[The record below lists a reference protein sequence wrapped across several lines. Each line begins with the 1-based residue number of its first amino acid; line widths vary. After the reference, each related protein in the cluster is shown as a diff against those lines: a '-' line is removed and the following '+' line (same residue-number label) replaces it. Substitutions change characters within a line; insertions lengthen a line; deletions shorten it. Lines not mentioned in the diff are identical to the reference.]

1 MPCMQTG
8 STRTMAERWAVA
20 FAVRDRMRT
29 ERFLWGRN
37 KRGEIEV
44 FPSKWAA
51 RSWVATNARY
61 PGKPNEAVYI
71 KLSPGTDDR

>member
-1 MPCMQTG
+1 
-8 STRTMAERWAVA
+8 MAERWAVA
-20 FAVRDRMRT
+20 FAVRDRMRRD
-29 ERFLWGRN
+29 RFLWVRN

-51 RSWVATNARY
+51 RSWVATKTRS
-61 PGKPNEAVYI
+61 PEKQNEVVYI